1 MILSP
6 FKIYQNFQHNTID
19 RESAIKFLITL
30 IENSETNQIRIDSI
44 KYLAKIGKTSI
55 QVFEIFENLLICDS
69 SWEIRKLSALYI
81 RKFFLN
87 KALSPIKWAIQHEID
102 YNCMILLIKTLVE
115 INTPN
120 SREILIEELQKI
132 RQKEFIDDNKNYS
145 NENFKESLDLL
156 LQKKKIE
163 SLTSEQLAEII
174 INHKTIAALINK
186 FYTVYF
192 EWQDAL
198 ISRLDLSEIGWNV
211 WNVWRQKYA
220 DRIIYLSEIIGLN
233 NLKQLKVI
241 DLSNNRIRKIKD
253 LLALKNLTHLFI
265 SNNRIENIENLDYLK
280 KMKNLRYLDISG
292 NKIATMIPRKELFNI
307 ELTLVKGL
315 PFI

>member
-1 MILSP
+1 
-6 FKIYQNFQHNTID
+6 
-19 RESAIKFLITL
+19 
-30 IENSETNQIRIDSI
+30 
-44 KYLAKIGKTSI
+44 
-55 QVFEIFENLLICDS
+55 
-69 SWEIRKLSALYI
+69 
-81 RKFFLN
+81 
-87 KALSPIKWAIQHEID
+87 
-102 YNCMILLIKTLVE
+102 LVE
-115 INTPN
+115 INTPS
-120 SREILIEELQKI
+120 SREILIDELQKI

-145 NENFKESLDLL
+145 NENFKESLASL
-156 LQKKKIE
+156 LQKKNIE

-174 INHKTIAALINK
+174 INHKTIVALINK

-220 DRIIYLSEIIGLN
+220 DRIIELSEIIGLN

-292 NKIATMIPRKELFNI
+292 NKIATMIPRKVLLSI